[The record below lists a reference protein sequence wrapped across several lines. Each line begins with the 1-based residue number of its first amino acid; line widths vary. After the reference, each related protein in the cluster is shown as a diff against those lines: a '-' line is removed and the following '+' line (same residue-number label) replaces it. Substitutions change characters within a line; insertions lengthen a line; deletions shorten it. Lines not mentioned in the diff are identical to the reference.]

1 MTNVLD
7 GPRREIRRIFHE
19 GVQQWVTVSE
29 NGTELLLADGRRVD
43 EIRATY
49 MAPCDPTKILCIHL
63 NYDSRRVEFRAKP
76 LTTPTYFQKPLTT
89 LNAHRGIVYR
99 PADCSTST
107 TRGRSQSSS
116 GRRCATSSRTTC
128 GTIVAGFM
136 PSNDVGLHDFR
147 DTDAGSMLR
156 VKGQDGYCPVGPG
169 LVSGVDIRQ
178 QTLRT
183 YINGEVVQEDPVSN
197 MTFPIDYILAD
208 LCRHITLLPGDIIL
222 TGTPANSRPMN
233 IGDEVEV
240 EVTGV
245 GRLSNTVAEC
255 PAPHNLAGHLPTE
268 SEEVVR
274 VARGG
279 DWWAERDADA
289 SARRSRC
296 RGSIA
301 VGSILGN
308 RVQRVE
314 DPRMLT
320 VGGTYVE
327 DVPVDAA
334 WVHFVRS
341 EYAHGRIV
349 SYDVDDARKVP
360 GVLGSLHR

>member
-7 GPRREIRRIFHE
+7 GPRREIRRILHG
-19 GVQQWVTVSE
+19 GVPQWVSVSDD
-29 NGTELLLADGRRVD
+29 GAALLLNDGRRVD
-43 EIRATY
+43 EATAVY

-89 LNAHRGIVYR
+89 LNAHRGVLNR
-99 PADCSTST
+99 PADSKYLNYEGEIAVVVAHPM
-107 TRGRSQSSS
+107 RNVEPGDVWEY
-116 GRRCATSSRTTC
+116 
-128 GTIVAGFM
+128 VAGFM

-169 LVSGVDIRQ
+169 LVSGVDIGQ

-183 YINGEVVQEDPVSN
+183 YINGSVVQEDPVSN

-208 LCRHITLLPGDIIL
+208 LCRHITLLPGDIVL

-233 IGDEVEV
+233 LGDVVEV

-245 GRLSNTVAEC
+245 GKLTNTVAEI
-255 PAPHNLAGHLPTE
+255 PAPHNLAGFLPTE

-279 DWWAERDADA
+279 DWWAERDAERAQAA
-289 SARRSRC
+289 SA
-296 RGSIA
+296 
-301 VGSILGN
+301 
-308 RVQRVE
+308 
-314 DPRMLT
+314 
-320 VGGTYVE
+320 GG
-327 DVPVDAA
+327 
-334 WVHFVRS
+334 R
-341 EYAHGRIV
+341 
-349 SYDVDDARKVP
+349 
-360 GVLGSLHR
+360 

>member
-7 GPRREIRRIFHE
+7 GPRREIRRIIHE
-19 GVQQWVTVSE
+19 CIAHWVSVSPD
-29 NGTELLLADGRRVD
+29 GSELVLGDGRRV
-43 EIRATY
+43 EEASVTY

-89 LNAHRGIVYR
+89 LNAHRGLVHR
-99 PADCSTST
+99 PADCKFLNYE
-107 TRGRSQSSS
+107 GEI
-116 GRRCATSSRTTC
+116 AVVISRPMRNIRP
-128 GTIVAGFM
+128 GDVWDFVAGFM

-169 LVSGVDIRQ
+169 LVSGVDIGQ

-183 YINGEVVQEDPVSN
+183 YINGDVVQEDPVSN

-233 IGDEVEV
+233 IGDVVEV

-245 GRLSNTVAEC
+245 GRLSNTVAES
-255 PAPHNLAGHLPTE
+255 PAPHNVVGHLPTE
-268 SEEVVR
+268 SDDVVR

-279 DWWAERDADA
+279 DWWAQRDAERA
-289 SARRSRC
+289 QTA
-296 RGSIA
+296 A
-301 VGSILGN
+301 
-308 RVQRVE
+308 
-314 DPRMLT
+314 
-320 VGGTYVE
+320 GG
-327 DVPVDAA
+327 
-334 WVHFVRS
+334 R
-341 EYAHGRIV
+341 
-349 SYDVDDARKVP
+349 
-360 GVLGSLHR
+360 

>member
-7 GPRREIRRIFHE
+7 GPRREVRRIFHD
-19 GVQQWVTVSE
+19 GTPQWVSVSTD
-29 NGTELLLADGRRVD
+29 GSELLFADGRRVD
-43 EIRATY
+43 EASASY

-76 LTTPTYFQKPLTT
+76 LTTPTYFQKPLTA
-89 LNAHRGIVYR
+89 LNAHRGVVHR
-99 PADCSTST
+99 PADCQFLNYEGEIAVVISMPM
-107 TRGRSQSSS
+107 RNIGP
-116 GRRCATSSRTTC
+116 GDVWDY
-128 GTIVAGFM
+128 VAGFM

-169 LVSGVDIRQ
+169 LVSGVDIGR

-233 IGDEVEV
+233 IGDIVEV

-245 GRLSNTVAEC
+245 GRLTNTVAES
-255 PAPHNLAGHLPTE
+255 PAPHNLVGHQPTA
-268 SEEVVR
+268 SEDVVR

-279 DWWAERDADA
+279 DWWAQRDDER
-289 SARRSRC
+289 ARA
-296 RGSIA
+296 A
-301 VGSILGN
+301 VA
-308 RVQRVE
+308 
-314 DPRMLT
+314 
-320 VGGTYVE
+320 GG
-327 DVPVDAA
+327 
-334 WVHFVRS
+334 R
-341 EYAHGRIV
+341 
-349 SYDVDDARKVP
+349 
-360 GVLGSLHR
+360 